1 MKTKQKT
8 KFLPLDDYKNSRWWI
23 NSKEE
28 KITWYTR
35 KGDDIWLIPGSEIP
49 EKKIDM
55 KTGKINKIKSNS
67 SELRMMLIIMISSFV
82 GVGAAILLASILL

>member
-8 KFLPLDDYKNSRWWI
+8 KFLDLNDYKNSRWWI
-23 NSKEE
+23 NSGE
-28 KITWYTR
+28 KITWYTK
-35 KGDDIWLIPGSEIP
+35 KGDDIWLIPGSEFP

-67 SELRMMLIIMISSFV
+67 SELRMIMIIVISSFV
-82 GVGAAILLASILL
+82 GVSIAILLALILI